1 MRFIGICQYDGSN
14 YSGFQSQKNA
24 SSIQDHLELAI
35 SSVGV
40 LEERI
45 NYAGRNDAGVHATGQ
60 IFDFSSKDHRETSQ
74 WLKGLNS
81 QLPNDILVSS
91 IQKVPDEFHSRFDAI
106 NRSYAYVIYTGKTQP
121 IFLRD
126 YIYWEK
132 HEIDIEIMRAEAAH
146 ILGTH
151 NFNSFRGSKCTAKNP
166 VRTIHSIDIE
176 QKENFII
183 ISLCANAYLYNMV
196 RIIVGTLLDM
206 SKGSRKN
213 MKTILNAQDRTNAG
227 KTAQAQGLFFTGA
240 EYKKINLDLKDDVA
254 NPLNFLISPRK

>member
-1 MRFIGICQYDGSN
+1 MRFVGICQYDGSN
-14 YSGFQSQKNA
+14 YSGFQSQKNS

-35 SSVGV
+35 SSIGM
-40 LEERI
+40 LDERI
-45 NYAGRNDAGVHATGQ
+45 NYAGRTDTGVHATGQ

-81 QLPNDILVSS
+81 ILPNDISVSS
-91 IQKVPDEFHSRFDAI
+91 IQKAPDDFHSRFDAI

-132 HEIDIEIMRAEAAH
+132 HEIDIEIMRVEAANL
-146 ILGTH
+146 IGTH

-166 VRTIHSIDIE
+166 VRTVHSIDIE
-176 QKENFII
+176 QKGDFTI

-206 SKGSRKN
+206 SKGSEKN
-213 MKTILNAQDRTNAG
+213 MKTILSAQDRKIAG

-240 EYKKINLDLKDDVA
+240 NYKKINIDLKEDVA
-254 NPLNFLISPRK
+254 NPLNFLTSPKK

>member
-1 MRFIGICQYDGSN
+1 MRFVGICQYDGSN

-35 SSVGV
+35 SSIGA

-45 NYAGRNDAGVHATGQ
+45 NYAGRTDAGVHATGQ
-60 IFDFSSKDHRETSQ
+60 IFDFLSKDHREISQ

-81 QLPNDILVSS
+81 QLPSDISISS
-91 IQKVPDEFHSRFDAI
+91 IQKAPDDFHSRFDAI
-106 NRSYAYVIYTGKTQP
+106 NRSYTYVIYTGKTQP

-132 HEIDIEIMRAEAAH
+132 HEIDLEIMRAEATH
-146 ILGTH
+146 LIGTH

-166 VRTIHSIDIE
+166 VRTLESINIE
-176 QKENFII
+176 QKENFIVV
-183 ISLCANAYLYNMV
+183 SLCANAYLYNMV
-196 RIIVGTLLDM
+196 RIIVGTLLDI
-206 SKGSRKN
+206 SKGSGKN
-213 MKTILNAQDRTNAG
+213 METILNAQDRKIAG

-240 EYKKINLDLKDDVA
+240 DYKEINLGLKDSATD
-254 NPLNFLISPRK
+254 PLSFLFS